1 MRNLRSTEMPYPSP
15 KTQKAGVKPSIP
27 EPSNEG
33 FAKDL
38 TQTLAAGGAQDFVQ
52 YQRIVGE
59 ISGLNF
65 TEQEITALHGRME
78 DVEDD

>member
-1 MRNLRSTEMPYPSP
+1 MDFLKYSEYLLRKLRER
-15 KTQKAGVKPSIP
+15 QD
-27 EPSNEG
+27 
-33 FAKDL
+33 DL
-38 TQTLAAGGAQDFVQ
+38 AQTLATGGAQDFVQ

-65 TEQEITALHGRME
+65 TEQEITALHGRLE

>member
-1 MRNLRSTEMPYPSP
+1 MDFIKTSEHLLRKLRERQY
-15 KTQKAGVKPSIP
+15 
-27 EPSNEG
+27 
-33 FAKDL
+33 DL
-38 TQTLAAGGAQDFVQ
+38 SQSLASGSANDYVQ

-65 TEQEITALHGRME
+65 AEQEITALHGRME

>member
-1 MRNLRSTEMPYPSP
+1 MDFIKYSEYLLRKLRER
-15 KTQKAGVKPSIP
+15 QD
-27 EPSNEG
+27 
-33 FAKDL
+33 DL
-38 TQTLAAGGAQDFVQ
+38 AQTLATGGAQDFVQ

-65 TEQEITALHGRME
+65 AEQEIIALHGRME